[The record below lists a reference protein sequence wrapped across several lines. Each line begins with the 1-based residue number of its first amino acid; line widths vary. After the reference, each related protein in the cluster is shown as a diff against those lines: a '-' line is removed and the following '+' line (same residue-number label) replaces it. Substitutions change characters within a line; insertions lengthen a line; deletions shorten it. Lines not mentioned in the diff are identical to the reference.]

1 MRFSN
6 KYFWVMNVIYT
17 EGLLTG
23 LTIKSVLVHKFCK
36 YIPVFSFPLFPVSYD
51 RKRGLE
57 LREYEAQ
64 IKEYLKNEEG
74 FEFPGEE

>member
-6 KYFWVMNVIYT
+6 KYFWIMNVIYT
-17 EGLLTG
+17 EWLLTVI
-23 LTIKSVLVHKFCK
+23 TVKFVLVHKFCK
-36 YIPVFSFPLFPVSYD
+36 YIPVFSFPLLPVSYD

>member
-1 MRFSN
+1 
-6 KYFWVMNVIYT
+6 MNVIYT

-36 YIPVFSFPLFPVSYD
+36 YIPVFSFPLFLVSYD

-64 IKEYLKNEEG
+64 IKEFLKNEEG
-74 FEFPGEE
+74 FEFPGKE

>member
-1 MRFSN
+1 
-6 KYFWVMNVIYT
+6 MNVIYT
-17 EGLLTG
+17 EGWRTG
-23 LTIKSVLVHKFCK
+23 LTVKTVMVHRFCK
-36 YIPVFSFPLFPVSYD
+36 YIPVFSFPLFPISYD